1 MQTFLPINDNEKRD
15 CNLMST
21 GAVLLADILPA
32 LVVKY
37 IAPFLPFM
45 PL

>member
-1 MQTFLPINDNEKRD
+1 MSSLLLSNDDEKRD
-15 CNLMST
+15 CNEMST

-32 LVVKY
+32 LVIKY